1 MPRQNH
7 NIPAPQPFNPLDK
20 KNLGES
26 VAEAMIEGP
35 IHRLPPE
42 RFVGAGIYA
51 IYYVGDFEPYRELS
65 DRNREG
71 RFERPIYVGKAVP
84 PGARKGGFGLGEEPG
99 EVLSNRLKQH
109 YQSVRAAEN
118 LNENDFFC
126 RYLVVEDIWIPL
138 AESLLIEKF
147 QPVWNR
153 ILDGFGNHAPGGGRE
168 EQKRSSWDEVHR
180 GRAWAEHL
188 NPCASSKDDLLNAVR
203 DFLRNHDEE

>member
-1 MPRQNH
+1 MPRQNQ
-7 NIPAPQPFNPLDK
+7 NLPAPQPFNPLDK
-20 KNLGES
+20 RNLGES

-35 IHRLPPE
+35 VHHLPPE

-65 DRNREG
+65 VRNREG

-109 YQSVRAAEN
+109 YQSVQAAEN

-153 ILDGFGNHAPGGGRE
+153 ILDGFGNHDPGGGRG
-168 EQKRSSWDEVHR
+168 EQRRSSWDEVHR
-180 GRAWAEHL
+180 GRGWAEHL
-188 NPCASSKDDLLNAVR
+188 NPCASSKEELLDAVR
-203 DFLRNHDEE
+203 DFLRNQNEE